1 MDLRPVNERQPNAN
15 HLAAPEN
22 RSSPLL
28 TITPAGRALPSKAF
42 PIWKQAPAAA
52 ERLLT
57 GCSANDLR
65 SALRAL
71 S

>member
-1 MDLRPVNERQPNAN
+1 MVRNA
-15 HLAAPEN
+15 
-22 RSSPLL
+22 
-28 TITPAGRALPSKAF
+28 TVTVMLPSKAF
-42 PIWKQAPAAA
+42 PIWKQAHAAA

-57 GCSANDLR
+57 GCSADDLR

>member
-1 MDLRPVNERQPNAN
+1 MDRRPVNERKPNAN
-15 HLAAPEN
+15 HLAAPET
-22 RSSPLL
+22 RRGRLP
-28 TITPAGRALPSKAF
+28 TITPAGRALLSKAF
-42 PIWKQAPAAA
+42 PIWKQAHAAA